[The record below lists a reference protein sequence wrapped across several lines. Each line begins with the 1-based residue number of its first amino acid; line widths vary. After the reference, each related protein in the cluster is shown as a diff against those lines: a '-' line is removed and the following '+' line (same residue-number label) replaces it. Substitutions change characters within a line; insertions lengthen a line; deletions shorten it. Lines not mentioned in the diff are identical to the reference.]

1 VSVSDEAIQ
10 RDLGFDEFTRS
21 VGEQVRRALV
31 AFYGVEIGTE
41 AAAEALSVTWERW
54 SEVSVMGNP
63 AGFVFRVGQS
73 KARPH
78 VRWWVRRD
86 SFPST
91 EGQIAAP
98 DGARLEVLDALRR
111 LKPEQRA
118 AVVLV
123 KSHGYSYREAADI
136 LGVSE
141 AAVTNHVHRGL
152 TRLRT
157 IMEVD

>member
-1 VSVSDEAIQ
+1 MSVSDEPIE

-41 AAAEALSVTWERW
+41 AAAEAMSVAWQRW
-54 SEVSVMGNP
+54 AEVSAMDNP
-63 AGFVFRVGQS
+63 SGFVFRVGQS

-78 VRWWVRRD
+78 LRWFQRRGV
-86 SFPST
+86 FPST
-91 EGQIAAP
+91 EGRIAAT
-98 DGARLEVLDALRR
+98 DGARLEVLDALRQ
-111 LKPEQRA
+111 LQPDQRA

-123 KSHGYSYREAADI
+123 KSHGYSYREAADL

-152 TRLRT
+152 IRLRT

>member
-1 VSVSDEAIQ
+1 MSVSDEPIE

-21 VGEQVRRALV
+21 VGERVRRALV

-41 AAAEALSVTWERW
+41 AAAEAMSVTWQRW
-54 SEVSVMGNP
+54 AEVSAMANP

-86 SFPST
+86 VFPST
-91 EGQIAAP
+91 DGQVAAS
-98 DGARLEVLDALRR
+98 DGSRLDVLDALRR
-111 LKPEQRA
+111 LKPDERA

-152 TRLRT
+152 IRLRT

>member
-1 VSVSDEAIQ
+1 MSVSDEPIE

-21 VGEQVRRALV
+21 VGERVRRALV
-31 AFYGVEIGTE
+31 AFYGVEVGTE
-41 AAAEALSVTWERW
+41 AAAEAMSVAWQRW
-54 SEVSVMGNP
+54 AEVSAMDNP

-78 VRWWVRRD
+78 LRWWSRRD
-86 SFPST
+86 MFPST
-91 EGQIAAP
+91 EGHVAAA
-98 DGARLEVLDALRR
+98 DGSRVDVLDALRR
-111 LKPEQRA
+111 LKPDERA

-123 KSHGYSYREAADI
+123 KSHGYSYREAAEM

-152 TRLRT
+152 IRLRT

>member
-1 VSVSDEAIQ
+1 MSVSDQPIE

-31 AFYGVEIGTE
+31 AFYGVEVGTE
-41 AAAEALSVTWERW
+41 AAAEAMAVAWTRW
-54 SEVSVMGNP
+54 AEVSTMDNP

-78 VRWWVRRD
+78 LRWWTRRD
-86 SFPST
+86 SFPSV
-91 EGQIAAP
+91 EGQVAAA
-98 DGARLEVLDALRR
+98 DGTTVDLLAALARLQPD
-111 LKPEQRA
+111 QRA
-118 AVVLV
+118 CLVLV
-123 KSHGYSYREAADI
+123 KSHGYSYREAAEL

-152 TRLRT
+152 VRLRT

>member
-1 VSVSDEAIQ
+1 MSVSDEPIE

-21 VGEQVRRALV
+21 AGERVRRALV

-41 AAAEALSVTWERW
+41 AAAEALSVAWQRW
-54 SEVSVMGNP
+54 DEVSAMDNP
-63 AGFVFRVGQS
+63 AGFMFRVGQS

-78 VRWWVRRD
+78 VRWWVRREL
-86 SFPST
+86 FPST

-98 DGARLEVLDALRR
+98 DGARLDVLDALRR
-111 LKPEQRA
+111 LRPEQRA

-123 KSHGYSYREAADI
+123 KSHGHSYREAAEI